1 MITSPNVYSAIP
13 VGNPPARE
21 IVGTEFNGHLVAHQ
35 NLDKVFSNLAA
46 NGGQDGCLCIGG
58 TVNDASKHGVGE
70 TLQNDTF
77 NFNHIILDFLDTL
90 RLVLSVVASFSRFF
104 LSE

>member
-1 MITSPNVYSAIP
+1 MVTSPSVYLAIP
-13 VGNPPARE
+13 VGNPPAGE
-21 IVGTEFNGHLVAHQ
+21 IVGTEFNGHLVSNQ

-46 NGGQDGCLCIGG
+46 NGSQDGCLCIGR

-77 NFNHIILDFLDTL
+77 NFNHIVLDFLDTL
-90 RLVLSVVASFSRFF
+90 RLVLSVVASFTSFF
-104 LSE
+104 LAE